1 MDNMP
6 AGAEGFAKA
15 YKPPPY
21 DRAAAK
27 PPASYTHTVCEL
39 ISGKPAE
46 VEVSLEGKKGPGSIR
61 PTVDRRLPIRI
72 ASVVCMWWC
81 VVNGKAQ
88 PKLSDEA
95 DQDAAAPRPHAAA
108 TVFIDCKTNVT
119 FSMAD
124 QLQSILGVITSAP
137 LNGQGALTG
146 AFLESIVGYWEFTLH
161 SNYRFDDQAMQLM
174 LPSIQQGQVAKN
186 ASFVALASHLAQM
199 QAQASIAETARA
211 RAAAE
216 AAITERQRIGAA
228 SH

>member
-6 AGAEGFAKA
+6 AGADGFAKA

-46 VEVSLEGKKGPGSIR
+46 VE
-61 PTVDRRLPIRI
+61 
-72 ASVVCMWWC
+72 
-81 VVNGKAQ
+81 
-88 PKLSDEA
+88 DEA
-95 DQDAAAPRPHAAA
+95 DQDAAAPRPNAAA
-108 TVFIDCKTNVT
+108 TVFIDGKTNVT

-124 QLQSILGVITSAP
+124 QLQSILGVITTAP

-146 AFLESIVGYWEFTLH
+146 AFLESIIGYWEFTLQ

-174 LPSIQQGQVAKN
+174 LPSIQQGQVAKPLLQQLEAFSGRGQGLLLLLVLVLLLLVLLLRQN